1 MPFHQTKLSNGL
13 QVLGETNPSA
23 LSVAL
28 GFFVHTGARD
38 EVDGESGVTHF
49 LEHMIFKGT
58 EKRDAL
64 QVNRDFDR
72 IGADNNAFTS
82 EESTVFHAAVLPEY
96 VPQAIDVLADILRPS
111 LRDDDFQMEKK
122 AIKDEIAR
130 YEVRPEWA
138 VYDESRKMFFGD
150 HPLGQSI
157 LGTRESID
165 ALGRDQMY
173 DYFRRR
179 YVAPNIIAVAAGN
192 FDWNEF
198 VRLIEGQCG
207 KWESG
212 PIGRRG
218 LVEAA
223 KRTGQKVIRREKLNQ
238 EYVMMWAP
246 GPAGDSPLRYAAHV
260 LTSIIGDYTGSRL
273 YWALVDPG
281 LADSADISFMDYE
294 AAGAF
299 LLSFSCQPENSKR
312 NLEIIRKILQ
322 EIQTNGVTDEELR
335 VARTR
340 MAARE
345 VRGNE
350 RTHRRMLAIGH
361 DWAYLNT
368 YRTLDDELAAIDA
381 VSIADIRKL
390 LDRYPLRDLMT
401 VALGPL
407 EKLE

>member
-1 MPFHQTKLSNGL
+1 MRSFHSEFAIQNPKSEMMESIVPFHQTKLANGL
-13 QVLGETNPSA
+13 QILGETIPSA

-28 GFFVHTGARD
+28 GFFVRTGARD

-58 EKRDAL
+58 EKRDAV

-82 EESTVFHAAVLPEY
+82 EEQTVFHAAVLPEY
-96 VPQAIDVLADILRPS
+96 LPQAMDVLADILRPS
-111 LRDDDFQMEKK
+111 LRDADFQTEKSV
-122 AIKDEIAR
+122 IKDEIAR

-138 VYDESRKMFFGD
+138 VYDESRKLFFGD

-165 ALGRDQMY
+165 ALKRDQMH
-173 DYFRRR
+173 DYFKRR
-179 YVAPNIIAVAAGN
+179 YVAPNIVAVAAGN
-192 FDWNEF
+192 FEWNEF
-198 VRLIEGQCG
+198 VRLVEGHCG
-207 KWESG
+207 SCERG

-218 LVEAA
+218 LSET
-223 KRTGQKVIRREKLNQ
+223 KHRPGMKVIPREKLNQ

-246 GPAGDSPLRYAAHV
+246 GPAADSPLRYAAHV
-260 LTSIIGDYTGSRL
+260 PSSILGDSPGSRL

-281 LADSADISFMDYE
+281 LTDSAEISFLDYE
-294 AAGAF
+294 AAGAY
-299 LLSFSCQPENSKR
+299 LLSLSCQPENTKD
-312 NLEIIRKILQ
+312 NLEIVRKILQ
-322 EIQTNGVTDEELR
+322 DIQKHGVTDEEIR

-350 RTHRRMLAIGH
+350 RTHRRMLSIGH
-361 DWAYLNT
+361 DWVYLNK
-368 YRTLDDELAAIDA
+368 YLTLDDELA
-381 VSIADIRKL
+381 
-390 LDRYPLRDLMT
+390 
-401 VALGPL
+401 
-407 EKLE
+407 